1 MAKALPLGG
10 SPGSCKNI
18 MSLHACQYIKC
29 YFLTTA
35 TCTGHVREFRGATLP
50 SAIWLRIERL
60 DTREAYGEERVVLV
74 GMSGRFLLIFVYT
87 QRGESVRIISARKVM
102 RRREILLSLE
112 CAVTAQSCGSGRTA
126 ARKGCRSRR
135 RRQ

>member
-10 SPGSCKNI
+10 SPGGCKNT

-35 TCTGHVREFRGATLP
+35 TCAGHVREFRGATLP

-87 QRGESVRIISARKVM
+87 RCGESLRIGRSSQA
-102 RRREILLSLE
+102 S
-112 CAVTAQSCGSGRTA
+112 VTLPLGMASVTLPHLTHA
-126 ARKGCRSRR
+126 ALI
-135 RRQ
+135 